1 MKREISSL
9 QNQQF
14 DLLVVGAGV
23 HGACAARDAALRG
36 LKVAMI
42 DMGDLGGATSHNS
55 LKTIHGGIRYLQ
67 HLNFKRSLESINEQ
81 KYWLETA
88 PHLVKP
94 LPFLMPTYGWGMR
107 GPIAMRIGIRMFE
120 CLGMGRNKRLQPAS
134 RLLRGNILSK
144 QECIDAAP
152 LVPRDN
158 LTGGALWYDAQVEF
172 ADLAVLQLAQQTHQ
186 LGGVIANYV
195 KATNIQVT
203 DGKVSGVLAK
213 DLLGDQSFTISATT
227 VLNAAGP
234 WAAKVL
240 QQSTSGNLDSL
251 ELPLTKSMNIVTN
264 LVADNM
270 AIGVQSTCASDSVV
284 GDTKRLYFIVPW
296 QGISVIGTTHFPHHG
311 DVDDLS
317 LKDSEIKDFVKDI
330 NHAYPSLDLS
340 ESQVTYCYQGLS
352 PADNDLSQKNKNS
365 SPLHHSKII
374 DHALHS
380 KVDGLVSIV
389 SIKWTT
395 ARLLAEQAVDLIVS
409 KLGGQQPC
417 RTRHE
422 QLPDTLQFGRTLSVM
437 NDPQL
442 IEFCEQHMTHSMTVR
457 LSDLLLR
464 RSNDLVLDRLDFAQ
478 IKVIAMTMSKHF
490 QWTSQQQQLE
500 QMEILK
506 LWLPK
511 QIKSQLTT
519 GALWS

>member
-1 MKREISSL
+1 MKRDITAL

-94 LPFLMPTYGWGMR
+94 IPFLMPTYGWGVR
-107 GPIAMRIGIRMFE
+107 GPLAMRIGIRMFE
-120 CLGMGRNKRLQPAS
+120 CLGVGRNKRLQAAS
-134 RLLRGNILSK
+134 RLPRGKILSK
-144 QECIDAAP
+144 QECLNTAP
-152 LVPRDN
+152 SVPKGN

-172 ADLAVLQLAQQTHQ
+172 ADLAVLQLAEQTNQ

-195 KATNIQVT
+195 KAIDIQIK
-203 DGKVSGVLAK
+203 DGKVSGIIAK
-213 DLLGDQSFTISATT
+213 DLLGGQSLLISATT

-240 QQSTSGNLDSL
+240 QQSTSDNLTSL
-251 ELPLTKSMNIVTN
+251 ALPLTKSMNIVTN
-264 LVADNM
+264 IPALSM
-270 AIGVQSTCASDSVV
+270 AIGVQSTCVSDSVV
-284 GDTKRLYFIVPW
+284 GNTKRLYFIVPW
-296 QGISVIGTTHFPHHG
+296 QGVSVIGTTHFPHNG
-311 DVDDLS
+311 DVDDQHIEPN
-317 LKDSEIKDFVKDI
+317 EIKDFVKDI
-330 NHAYPSLDLS
+330 NHAYPSLELS

-352 PADNDLSQKNKNS
+352 PADNDLSVKTNNS
-365 SPLHHSKII
+365 TPLHHSKVI
-374 DHALHS
+374 DHALDNN
-380 KVDGLVSIV
+380 VEGLVSIV

-395 ARLLAEQAVDLIVS
+395 ARLLAEQAVDLIAN
-409 KLGGQQPC
+409 KLGSRQKC

-422 QLPDTLQFGRTLSVM
+422 QLPDTLRFGLSLSGM
-437 NDPQL
+437 GDLQL
-442 IEFCEQHMTHSMTVR
+442 IEFCRQHITHSMAIS
-457 LSDLLLR
+457 LSDILLR
-464 RSNDLVLDRLDFAQ
+464 RSNDLVLDRLSFAQ

-490 QWTSQQQQLE
+490 QWTSQQQELE
-500 QMEILK
+500 QMELLK

-511 QIKSQLTT
+511 GIKSKLT
-519 GALWS
+519 ADSLWS

>member
-1 MKREISSL
+1 MKRDISAL

-14 DLLVVGAGV
+14 DLLVIGAGV

-120 CLGMGRNKRLQPAS
+120 CLGMGRNKRLEAAS
-134 RLLRGNILSK
+134 RLRRGNILSK

-152 LVPRDN
+152 SVPREK

-186 LGGVIANYV
+186 LGGVIASYV
-195 KATNIQVT
+195 KATDIQVN
-203 DGKVSGVLAK
+203 DGKVSGVIAH

-240 QQSTSGNLDSL
+240 QQSTASSL
-251 ELPLTKSMNIVTN
+251 NSLALALTKSMNIVTN
-264 LVADNM
+264 LPANNI
-270 AIGVQSTCASDSVV
+270 AIGVQSRCVSDSVV

-296 QGISVIGTTHFPHHG
+296 QGISVIGTTHFAHNG
-311 DVDDLS
+311 DVDDQAV
-317 LKDSEIKDFVKDI
+317 KESEIKDFVKDI
-330 NHAYPSLDLS
+330 NHAYPALKLS

-352 PADNDLSQKNKNS
+352 SADNDLSEKNNNS
-365 SPLHHSKII
+365 TPLHHSEII

-395 ARLLAEQAVDLIVS
+395 ARLLAEQAVDLIVN
-409 KLGGQQPC
+409 KLGGRQQC

-422 QLPDTLQFGRTLSVM
+422 PLPDTLQFGRSLSAM
-437 NDPQL
+437 NDSQL
-442 IEFCEQHMTHSMTVR
+442 IEFCEQHMAHSMTVR
-457 LSDLLLR
+457 LSDILLR
-464 RSNDLVLDRLDFAQ
+464 RSNDLVLDRLSFAQ

-490 QWTSQQQQLE
+490 QWTSQQQQVQ
-500 QMEILK
+500 QMELLK

-511 QIKSQLTT
+511 KMKSQLTT
-519 GALWS
+519 GSLWS